1 MTKIIYNYLKN
12 NAHYLAWFI
21 ALLATVASFSLSE
34 IFNLPPCVLC
44 WWQRIFMY
52 PLVIIIGVGIMRK
65 DKNWPFT
72 ALPFTI
78 LGGLVALFHT
88 LIQWQII
95 PDQISFCSVGVSCT
109 TVQINWLGFITIPF
123 MSLISFVVLMA
134 LTLIYKKAH
143 INE

>member
-1 MTKIIYNYLKN
+1 M
-12 NAHYLAWFI
+12 
-21 ALLATVASFSLSE
+21 ALLATVISFSLSE

-65 DKNWPFT
+65 DKNWTFM

-78 LGGLVALFHT
+78 LGALVALFHT

-95 PDQISFCSVGVSCT
+95 PDQIAFCSVGVSCT
-109 TVQINWLGFITIPF
+109 TVQINWLGFVTIPF
-123 MSLISFVVLMA
+123 MSLMSFSAITVLA
-134 LTLIYKKAH
+134 LIYKKTHA
-143 INE
+143 NE